1 MTSPDLADR
10 LAAATRNPVLL
21 RAALALRQNRLDEAE
36 PLLKN
41 HLKADPFDVAA
52 IRMLAELAA
61 RIGRARDAETLLRRT
76 LELAPDF
83 SAARVNLAT
92 MLYRTNRA
100 SEALEQLD
108 RLDVEREEGNANL
121 RAAVLNRLGEF
132 EAALALYED
141 MLARFPGHARVW
153 MSCGHV
159 LKTVG
164 RLGDAVE
171 AYRKAVALEPGFG
184 EAWWSLANL
193 KTVRFDDADR
203 ATMAQA
209 LERHDLAPEDRF
221 HLEFA
226 SGKAWEDAG
235 DPAKAFAAY
244 RDANAHRRALIHYD
258 AAETTR
264 RVDAMIARF
273 DAAFFAARQGQG
285 CLAPDPVFIVGLPR
299 AGSTLVEQILAS
311 HSQVEAIA
319 ELPDIPELW
328 GSLGADPQARLAE
341 LSADELKALGEDY
354 LRRVS
359 PQRKTDRPL
368 FIDKLPN
375 NWLYVG
381 FIKAIL
387 PHARIVDVR
396 RHPLSAGVA
405 NFRQHFAR
413 GQHFAYDL
421 ADLGH
426 YYRDYVRLMTHLDSA
441 LPGAVYRI
449 GYEDLV
455 EDSEGQIRA
464 LLAGLNL
471 PFEEACLQF
480 HQTKRPVRTPSSE
493 QVRSPIFRQ
502 GTENWQ
508 AWDAWLGPLRD
519 ALGYEGG

>member
-1 MTSPDLADR
+1 
-10 LAAATRNPVLL
+10 
-21 RAALALRQNRLDEAE
+21 
-36 PLLKN
+36 
-41 HLKADPFDVAA
+41 
-52 IRMLAELAA
+52 
-61 RIGRARDAETLLRRT
+61 
-76 LELAPDF
+76 
-83 SAARVNLAT
+83 

-108 RLDVEREEGNANL
+108 RLDVEREEGNTNL

-209 LERHDLAPEDRF
+209 LERKDLAPEDRF

-258 AAETTR
+258 AGETTR
-264 RVDAMIARF
+264 RVDAMAASF

-285 CLAPDPVFIVGLPR
+285 CAGPDPIFIVGLPR

-328 GSLGADPQARLAE
+328 GSLGADPHAGLAG
-341 LSADELKALGEDY
+341 LSADQLRALGEDY

-359 PQRKTDRPL
+359 PAQNRP
-368 FIDKLPN
+368 P
-375 NWLYVG
+375 
-381 FIKAIL
+381 
-387 PHARIVDVR
+387 
-396 RHPLSAGVA
+396 
-405 NFRQHFAR
+405 
-413 GQHFAYDL
+413 
-421 ADLGH
+421 
-426 YYRDYVRLMTHLDSA
+426 
-441 LPGAVYRI
+441 AVYRQAAQQLALCRLYQ
-449 GYEDLV
+449 GDPAERAHRRCAAPSAV
-455 EDSEGQIRA
+455 GGRGQLPPAFRA
-464 LLAGLNL
+464 RTAL
-471 PFEEACLQF
+471 CL
-480 HQTKRPVRTPSSE
+480 
-493 QVRSPIFRQ
+493 
-502 GTENWQ
+502 
-508 AWDAWLGPLRD
+508 
-519 ALGYEGG
+519 